1 MEYNMNLKDI
11 GNSFFCDQLE
21 KFVSE
26 SPYLAFVLLS
36 SLLEFMGNCYQKSQG
51 SKNTT
56 REIFFNLIN
65 NNEALKE
72 YRRFNYKVKDQKSGI
87 DIDNN
92 YLYKY
97 LRCGMLHELLPKE
110 DIILCPDRNDL
121 SQKVIGAKNLYED
134 MKRAWDELKS
144 LSDVSSYMESTDVLI
159 VFDAFSGS
167 TTSSIV
173 VKTTSQTNETEKKLE
188 EEMNA
193 ATEA

>member
-1 MEYNMNLKDI
+1 MNLKDI

-110 DIILCPDRNDL
+110 DIVLCPDRNDL

>member
-1 MEYNMNLKDI
+1 MNLKDI